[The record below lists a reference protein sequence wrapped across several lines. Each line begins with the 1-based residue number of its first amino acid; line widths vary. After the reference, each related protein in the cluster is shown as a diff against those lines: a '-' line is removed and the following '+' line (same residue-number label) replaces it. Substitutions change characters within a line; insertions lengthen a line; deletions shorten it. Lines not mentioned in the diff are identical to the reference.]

1 MILGCSLKI
10 AAYVL
15 LSTFLLLNEIIMEI
29 CKVLILFLGIVTLIY
44 APIGLMY
51 GFQGFS
57 STYPHIGN
65 WPEINQR

>member
-1 MILGCSLKI
+1 
-10 AAYVL
+10 
-15 LSTFLLLNEIIMEI
+15 MEI
-29 CKVLILFLGIVTLIY
+29 RKVLILFLGIVTLIY